1 MVHAS
6 APPSAAAEPAPAAS
20 AGAPAGSTVTT
31 TELALPA
38 SAKKAVPPPA
48 AAAEKRTAPEP
59 APAPDMAL
67 REPSD
72 VSVVHAQPAAVA
84 PPTLTLEASA
94 APSLP
99 RPSSAMP
106 MVQPRVSGGI
116 TEAKLIHRVDP
127 VYPAVARQMHV
138 EGNVEIR
145 AVVSR
150 EGTIKNPVAVSGP
163 ALLRSAALEAIRKWR
178 YEPSRLDG
186 QATDRDV
193 LITIAFHLPK

>member
-1 MVHAS
+1 
-6 APPSAAAEPAPAAS
+6 
-20 AGAPAGSTVTT
+20 
-31 TELALPA
+31 
-38 SAKKAVPPPA
+38 
-48 AAAEKRTAPEP
+48 
-59 APAPDMAL
+59 
-67 REPSD
+67 
-72 VSVVHAQPAAVA
+72 
-84 PPTLTLEASA
+84 
-94 APSLP
+94 
-99 RPSSAMP
+99 